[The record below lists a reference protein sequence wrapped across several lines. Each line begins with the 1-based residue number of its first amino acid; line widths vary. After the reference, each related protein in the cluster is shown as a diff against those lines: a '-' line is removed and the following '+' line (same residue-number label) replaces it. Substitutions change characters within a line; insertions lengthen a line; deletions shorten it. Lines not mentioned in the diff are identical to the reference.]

1 MIGRRTLAAL
11 LAPSLIASSALAQ
24 PKGPTEKDKQV
35 AGDLVKK
42 AIARSTAGEHSAA
55 IEIYLQA
62 YTIVPNAILLS
73 NIGTE
78 FQKIGKHVEALRYF
92 CMYLAQDPYGANVPY
107 AASRAKAMQIK
118 LGNDVDDNDVCETRR
133 ERKEPRRKEPVE
145 PDPPEKPRRPKEP
158 PLDPAVEPQTETDP
172 LRYGAVVSGI
182 AGLAAIGLGAY
193 SGVRARAIS
202 DEISSHDR
210 NEPWP
215 GDIRDLERRGQLYE
229 NIQIGGLIA
238 GGVLVTTATILYVS
252 SRSRSR
258 GEASSDSAVT
268 VAPTT
273 NGVVVL
279 GRF

>member
-24 PKGPTEKDKQV
+24 PKGPTEKDKQA
-35 AGDLVKK
+35 AGELVKK
-42 AIARSTAGEHSAA
+42 AIAKSTAGEHSAA

-62 YTIVPNAILLS
+62 YTIVPNSILLS

-92 CMYLAQDPYGANVPY
+92 CLYLAQEPNGTNVPY
-107 AASRAKAMQIK
+107 ATSRAKAMQIK
-118 LGNDVDDNDVCETRR
+118 LGNDVDDGDVCAPQ
-133 ERKEPRRKEPVE
+133 RKEPRRKEPD
-145 PDPPEKPRRPKEP
+145 PDPPEPPEKPRRPREP
-158 PLDPAVEPQTETDP
+158 LQDPVRAPEPETDP
-172 LRYGAVVSGI
+172 LRYGAVVSGV

-193 SGVRARAIS
+193 AGVRARAIS

-210 NEPWP
+210 NQPWP
-215 GDIRDLERRGQLYE
+215 QDIRDLERRGQLFE

-258 GEASSDSAVT
+258 EPSSDSVVT
-268 VAPTT
+268 VAPTS
-273 NGVVVL
+273 NGVVVY